1 MRWNHL
7 APGLAFALLFSSRP
21 LLADEPSPAAQDE
34 KTLKEARVAVDGP
47 GLLEFFRK
55 RTLSNADQ
63 ERIKKLVSELGDD
76 SFEVRQNASAQLVAV
91 GSPAVPFLKE
101 AIKNP
106 DDIEVVRRAQA
117 CLKQIETGSSSAIIA
132 AAARLLAARKPAGT
146 AEVLLAYLPVAEDDM
161 VADAVQMTLT
171 AIAVPDGKA
180 DPALVAALADESP
193 IKRGAAGAALCR
205 AKAEEQKPAVRKLL
219 EDKDPRVRLLVGLAL
234 AEAKEK
240 DAVPVLISLLDVLP
254 PNQTG
259 VLEDT
264 LYLLAGDKGPAGA
277 TGNDP
282 AARKAYREVW
292 TAWWK
297 EHGASVDLAKLTSPS
312 KVLGHTM
319 LILLDE
325 GKLLEL
331 DVAKNVRW
339 KVENLAFPLDAQYLP
354 GDHVLVAEQA
364 ANRVTERDL
373 KGNILWEKSIAEP
386 LMAQRLPSGATLIA
400 SRGQVIEVNR
410 DGTTVAT
417 HSRPNGESIMRAQK
431 LRNGDL
437 AMVTTDLNTNTT
449 RYVRVDA
456 KGKETSFPVPVRT
469 SGGRIDVLPNG
480 HVLVPELQAN
490 RVAEYDTSGNVVWSV
505 PVQQPIA
512 AVRLA
517 TGHTL
522 ITSMTENRAV
532 EVDRAGK
539 PVWEYR
545 HDSRVSRAW
554 RR

>member
-1 MRWNHL
+1 L
-7 APGLAFALLFSSRP
+7 LPG
-21 LLADEPSPAAQDE
+21 DEPDPTAQDE
-34 KTLKEARVAVDGP
+34 KTLTEARVTADGQ

-55 RTLSNADQ
+55 RTISNADQ
-63 ERIKKLVSELGDD
+63 ERIKKLIANLGDD
-76 SFEVRQNASAQLVAV
+76 SFEVRQNASAQLTTI
-91 GSPAVPFLKE
+91 GPPAVPFLKE
-101 AIKNP
+101 ATK
-106 DDIEVVRRAQA
+106 DGDIEVVRRAQA
-117 CLKQIETGSSSAIIA
+117 CLKQIETGGSTAIVA
-132 AAARLLAARKPAGT
+132 AAARLLAVRKPAGT

-161 VADAVQMTLT
+161 VAEAVRATLT
-171 AIAVPDGKA
+171 AIAVRDGKA
-180 DPALVAALADESP
+180 DPVLVAALADESP
-193 IKRGAAGAALCR
+193 VRRGAAGAALCR
-205 AKAEEQKPAVRKLL
+205 AKAEDHKPAVRKLL
-219 EDKDPRVRLLVGLAL
+219 EDKDPHVRLQVGLAL

-240 DAVPVLISLLDVLP
+240 DAVPVLIALLDVLP
-254 PNQTG
+254 PEQTG

-264 LYLLAGDKGPAGA
+264 LYLLAGDKAPAVVPGSGA
-277 TGNDP
+277 
-282 AARKAYREVW
+282 ASRKAYREIW
-292 TAWWK
+292 AAWWK
-297 EHGASVDLAKLTSPS
+297 EHGPSADLARLTSPS

-319 LILLDE
+319 VILLDE

-331 DVAKNVRW
+331 DAAKNVRW
-339 KVENLAFPLDAQYLP
+339 KLENLAFPLDAQYLP

-373 KGNILWEKSIAEP
+373 KGKILWEKAVVEP
-386 LMAQRLPSGATLIA
+386 LMAQRLPNGATLIA

-410 DGTTVAT
+410 DGTTLAT
-417 HSRPNGESIMRAQK
+417 HSRPNGESVMRAQK

-437 AMVTTDLNTNTT
+437 ALVTTDLNTNTT

-456 KGKETSFPVPVRT
+456 KGKETSFPVQVRT
-469 SGGRIDVLPNG
+469 SGGRIEVLPNG

-490 RVAEYDTSGNVVWSV
+490 RVAEYDTAGKVVWSAQ
-505 PVQQPIA
+505 VQQPIA

-517 TGHTL
+517 NGHTL